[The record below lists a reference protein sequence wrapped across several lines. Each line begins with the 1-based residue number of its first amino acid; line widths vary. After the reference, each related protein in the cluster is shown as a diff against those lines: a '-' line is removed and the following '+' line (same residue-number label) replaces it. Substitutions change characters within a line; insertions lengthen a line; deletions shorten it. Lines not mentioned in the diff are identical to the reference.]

1 VTDSRTSDIALRVG
15 QGWGW
20 ILAYGVLSAI
30 LGVLAFLAPF
40 SATLA
45 ATIGAG
51 AMLIVVGAF
60 SLGAGLFGRGHEG
73 RLYAVLLGLLSLAVG
88 VFTAF
93 RPLTGAISLT
103 LLIAAWLGGRGVMEL
118 VLGFRYRSRRGWMLA
133 LGALNL
139 VLAVL
144 IVVTV
149 PFSALALPGYVL
161 GLSLLFGGVAA
172 IGAALHH
179 KSGASAF
186 ALPA

>member
-1 VTDSRTSDIALRVG
+1 MTDSRTFDTPLRAG

-20 ILAYGVLSAI
+20 ILAYGVLSAV

-45 ATIGAG
+45 ATIGVG
-51 AMLIVVGAF
+51 AMLIVAGAF

-73 RLYAVLLGLLSLAVG
+73 RGYSILLGLLTLVVG
-88 VFTAF
+88 LITAF

-103 LLIAAWLGGRGVMEL
+103 LLIAAWLGARGVMEL
-118 VLGFRYRSRRGWMLA
+118 VLGFRYKSRRGWMLA
-133 LGALNL
+133 LG
-139 VLAVL
+139 VL
-144 IVVTV
+144 TV
-149 PFSALALPGYVL
+149 PFSALTLPGYVL

-172 IGAALHH
+172 IGAAMHH
-179 KSGASAF
+179 RKGTNAF